1 MPKRAHEKLTTG
13 ATVLS
18 SFAYVKYGLMGSKTK
33 AARARSVSFFI
44 FFFKKTGYSA
54 KVLFLIKI

>member
-44 FFFKKTGYSA
+44 YFFSPKDWILSKSTF
-54 KVLFLIKI
+54 FN